1 MLEEIYLVI
10 LLHCWPEPGGLDH
23 PHTTF
28 WADDCAV
35 GTGAHVGL
43 SLVSLYYMDETI
55 APPHTPSEG
64 RSSGCSERGHIVRGI
79 ASPELKWERSVF
91 PEQPPTG
98 VPTII
103 GVSPMFAA

>member
-1 MLEEIYLVI
+1 MLEEIYSAI
-10 LLHCWPEPGGLDH
+10 LLHCWPEPGGPDH

-43 SLVSLYYMDETI
+43 SLVSLYYMDEII
-55 APPHTPSEG
+55 APAHTPGEG
-64 RSSGCSERGHIVRGI
+64 RSRGCSEHGHVVRGI
-79 ASPELKWERSVF
+79 ASPELKWECSAF
-91 PEQPPTG
+91 PKQLPTG

-103 GVSPMFAA
+103 G

>member
-1 MLEEIYLVI
+1 
-10 LLHCWPEPGGLDH
+10 
-23 PHTTF
+23 
-28 WADDCAV
+28 
-35 GTGAHVGL
+35 
-43 SLVSLYYMDETI
+43 MDETT

-64 RSSGCSERGHIVRGI
+64 RSSGCSERGHVVRGI
-79 ASPELKWERSVF
+79 ASPELKWEHSVF